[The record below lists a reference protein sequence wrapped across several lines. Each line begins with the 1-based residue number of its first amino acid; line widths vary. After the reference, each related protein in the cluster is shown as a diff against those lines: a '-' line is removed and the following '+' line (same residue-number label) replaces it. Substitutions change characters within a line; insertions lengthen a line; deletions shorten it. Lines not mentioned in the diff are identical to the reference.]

1 MSDRTFKVIVGDSKS
16 DSFKVTSGVPQGSVL
31 GPILFLLYIN
41 DLPDNIKNHVA
52 LFADDVKMVA
62 KSRTKKMNQDDLDS
76 LVLWQN
82 KWLLKFN
89 TKDNKC
95 KIIHVG
101 KNNPCNHYFM
111 SDILLPAVD
120 SEKDLGITVSKDL
133 NWKNHIISCINK
145 ANACIAWVTY

>member
-1 MSDRTFKVIVGDSKS
+1 MPYGAKLLPKS
-16 DSFKVTSGVPQGSVL
+16 LRDCLRQSL
-31 GPILFLLYIN
+31 R
-41 DLPDNIKNHVA
+41 DLEKYVA

-120 SEKDLGITVSKDL
+120 SEKKT
-133 NWKNHIISCINK
+133 
-145 ANACIAWVTY
+145 